1 MPRLVSVFSIP
12 DLGWLEEPI
21 AYRFGVAIRVRHLL
35 GVFAGVFAL
44 VAGAPLEAAAAV
56 AGAGLVLG
64 ALPVKP
70 PLGKMLARREPP
82 RETVYWAPMGSILVY
97 VVVEEPGELV
107 VLVDGREHDRLR
119 ASPGVAR
126 LEVAGLEPGEHT
138 IRVVAGRVLR
148 ELRVL
153 SGEPRAQPK
162 EAGAR
167 TGAGQRREA

>member
-12 DLGWLEEPI
+12 DLGFLEEPLFY
-21 AYRFGVAIRVRHLL
+21 AAGFPVRLR
-35 GVFAGVFAL
+35 FAL
-44 VAGAPLEAAAAV
+44 FSLAGFFAALQLTGLPLEARAALPVAGA
-56 AGAGLVLG
+56 VLG

-82 RETVYWAPMGSILVY
+82 RENVYWAPLGSLVVY
-97 VVVEEPGELV
+97 VTVPEPGELV

-138 IRVVAGRVLR
+138 IRVVVAGGRVLR
-148 ELRVL
+148 ELRVY
-153 SGEPRAQPK
+153 SGEKRAQPEAKAKTRK
-162 EAGAR
+162 EA
-167 TGAGQRREA
+167 